1 MKEEDQEKIRRR
13 EEVEE
18 ASRTR
23 EVRNRRPSK
32 RMSKQPRPS
41 VTSRRD
47 DDDTPAI
54 DGRSTLTT
62 ASGDEVSWG
71 IAPTA
76 GQQTELSRLHGGV
89 VSGSQPCVTRTKCCG
104 LRLWVVRSEFQRPQ
118 RGLGE
123 SQRGPSPETRVD
135 WGTIGSLPAEGK
147 RRKRISR
154 GTPTS
159 SLQCP
164 SIREYSRRKARYGS
178 RSRLASVPVSPHILS
193 NWRACLRWR
202 GGAFGCLP
210 RCRSLRGSWH

>member
-1 MKEEDQEKIRRR
+1 MKRR

-32 RMSKQPRPS
+32 RMRMSKQPRPS
-41 VTSRRD
+41 ATSRRD

-89 VSGSQPCVTRTKCCG
+89 VSGSQPCVTRQCSCG
-104 LRLWVVRSEFQRPQ
+104 LRLDNEFQRPQ

-123 SQRGPSPETRVD
+123 SQRGSQVPRRRSIGVRLGHCRPRGSGARGFPGALQPPASNAPPSD
-135 WGTIGSLPAEGK
+135 
-147 RRKRISR
+147 
-154 GTPTS
+154 
-159 SLQCP
+159 
-164 SIREYSRRKARYGS
+164 SIRDVKATLREPLQVG
-178 RSRLASVPVSPHILS
+178 VGPGFSPHL
-193 NWRACLRWR
+193 
-202 GGAFGCLP
+202 G
-210 RCRSLRGSWH
+210 